1 MTFHFDADVRKSEN
15 SVNIIHRHFV
25 AETAEKYYKQE
36 MLFAV
41 VCQPTILLILCRPP
55 LDSRRRLKAGLR

>member
-25 AETAEKYYKQE
+25 AETAEKYYK
-36 MLFAV
+36 
-41 VCQPTILLILCRPP
+41 
-55 LDSRRRLKAGLR
+55 